1 MMRKPEP
8 LSKIGKKFLKS
19 LGRGALVGIT
29 LRIYK
34 AKIKDL
40 TGTKDFARHITGE
53 TITDDNKLIIY
64 VSNDQWKAELQA
76 RRYQLKKK
84 INGRLETDFITEIVL
99 R

>member
-1 MMRKPEP
+1 MGSPQP

-40 TGTKDFARHITGE
+40 TGTKDFARYITGE

-64 VSNDQWKAELQA
+64 LNNDQWKAELQA
-76 RRYQLKKK
+76 RRYQLRKK
-84 INGRLETDFITEIVL
+84 INDRLETEFITEVQL